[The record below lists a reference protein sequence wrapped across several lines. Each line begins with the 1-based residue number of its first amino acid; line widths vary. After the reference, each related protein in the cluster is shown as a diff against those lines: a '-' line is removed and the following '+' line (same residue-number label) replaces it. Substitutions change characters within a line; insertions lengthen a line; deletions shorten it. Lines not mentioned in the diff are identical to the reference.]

1 MVDKIAEFILDLRR
15 IRGEVFLG
23 AGMLDIGGDIGMTID
38 DVVINL
44 QAGVFAARGAAED
57 ACELLG
63 IDVERPREVVQ
74 VIG

>member
-1 MVDKIAEFILDLRR
+1 LVDKIAEFILDLRR

-23 AGMLDIGGDIGMTID
+23 AGMLDIGGDIGMTI